1 MVNAISRKASRFLIV
16 QVYESAQKYLQS
28 MLTEKQIE
36 DQQDFERKQISGG
49 LHKLRSNT
57 TKLEEKTYASD
68 TIYGSS
74 FINSIIAL

>member
-1 MVNAISRKASRFLIV
+1 
-16 QVYESAQKYLQS
+16 

-36 DQQDFERKQISGG
+36 DQQEFERKQISGG